1 MRSVALRPGRL
12 LGAYPELPPDRV
24 SQLGRAMRNLGTPA
38 TWLRSAR
45 DAKAKAFLRA
55 VNDAGEPLR
64 KFDAAQLDA
73 CTADLRAGL
82 QRHGL
87 RPDLTAR
94 AFALVREFASRT
106 LDLRHFDEQVIG
118 GWAILDG
125 LVAEMDTGEGKTL
138 TATLPACAAAL
149 AGIPVHVVTV
159 NDYLAQRDRELMAPL
174 YAILGVRVGVA
185 TPDMPDATRARAY
198 ACDVTYVTNKQV
210 AFDYLRDRVAIGH
223 RRAAVYRSIDRMS
236 GRPDDGNAPNLLL
249 RGLCFAIVDEADSVL
264 IDEART
270 PLKLSGAAEDPIEAH
285 VYRQAIDAARELDD
299 AADWHIDSVGA
310 VALVDAGRDRVARR
324 VADADRYF
332 LSPRR
337 RNALIR
343 QALTALHLFERD
355 RHYLVRDGA
364 IEIIDENT
372 GRVMQDRTWE
382 MGLHQLI
389 EAKEGL
395 AISRPAQTL
404 ARITYQRFFRRY
416 LKLGAMTGTAREV
429 AGELQSVYGLAVHR
443 VPPHRAS
450 RRRILPAKIFATE
463 GAKWDDV
470 VARAIASI
478 HERRPVLIGTKS
490 VAASDALSAALNRA
504 GISHELLNAR
514 QDERE
519 AEIIARAGREGQI
532 TVATNMAGRGT
543 DIALGP
549 GVAERG
555 GLHVVA
561 AECNDSRR
569 LDRQL
574 FGRCARQ
581 GDPGSCEA
589 VWSFSDESF
598 VKCAPRPVKWLAK
611 NIIFGHS
618 RKRGPGMLL
627 IRLVQWYTE
636 RRNTRLR
643 RRLLQQD
650 QRLDEVF
657 GFSGPME

>member
-24 SQLGRAMRNLGTPA
+24 SPLGRAMRNLGTPA

-45 DAKAKAFLRA
+45 DAKAQAFLRA

-73 CTADLRAGL
+73 CTADLRARL

-94 AFALVREFASRT
+94 AFALVREFGGRT
-106 LDLRHFDEQVIG
+106 LGLRHFDEQVIG

-299 AADWHIDSVGA
+299 ATDWHIDTAGA

-429 AGELQSVYGLAVHR
+429 AGELQSVYDLAVHR
-443 VPPHRAS
+443 VPPHRPS
-450 RRRILPAKIFATE
+450 RRKILPAKIFATAD
-463 GAKWDDV
+463 AKWDDV
-470 VARAIASI
+470 VARAITAI
-478 HERRPVLIGTKS
+478 HDRRPVLIGTKS
-490 VAASDALSAALNRA
+490 VAASDALSATLNRA
-504 GISHELLNAR
+504 GIESRIAECAPGRARGGNRRARGPRRPDHRRHEHGRAR
-514 QDERE
+514 HRHRPRTGRRRARRIACHRRRVQRLTAIGPPAVRPLRAPGRPGQLRSGLVLQRRVIHEMCAPSRQMAVE
-519 AEIIARAGREGQI
+519 EHNIRALAKARAR
-532 TVATNMAGRGT
+532 
-543 DIALGP
+543 
-549 GVAERG
+549 
-555 GLHVVA
+555 HA
-561 AECNDSRR
+561 ADS
-569 LDRQL
+569 
-574 FGRCARQ
+574 
-581 GDPGSCEA
+581 
-589 VWSFSDESF
+589 
-598 VKCAPRPVKWLAK
+598 PRSV
-611 NIIFGHS
+611 
-618 RKRGPGMLL
+618 
-627 IRLVQWYTE
+627 
-636 RRNTRLR
+636 
-643 RRLLQQD
+643 
-650 QRLDEVF
+650 VF
-657 GFSGPME
+657 GTAEYTPATPVIAAGPKA